1 MFPAVHRRACVAA
14 VMRYETPFI
23 IEWVAWHRMLGFD
36 VMIADNDTE
45 GRQSELLKKL
55 DVAGI
60 IRRFDVTGI
69 RVMPQIPAYHA
80 MFHAAL
86 DAGYSYI
93 GFLDADEFFEPFE
106 SGDVRGSGAR
116 LIKNMFSDTA
126 AAAIGFNWMVF
137 GSSGHT
143 KPSDDLVTDRF
154 TKSAQK
160 DFGPNRCFKSF
171 LDLGRCFA
179 ICEGQNMCDVMHPH
193 GLKIG
198 ADNYSHDGFPM
209 RLGANEA
216 FGVSDTVGWRRA
228 RVRHY
233 VVKTKAEFMRD
244 KAARGQADAIID
256 PRYTNE
262 FFAEYDRNE
271 VNSPVSTAF
280 RDLLKTEMKS
290 IRFALAMS
298 PAVDDQTHNLPYI
311 ARAIEQF
318 GEHRVKEKI
327 KHLSTQIDAIYGSK
341 AWKVAS
347 TLRKISQLIKRPK
360 WVFA

>member
-1 MFPAVHRRACVAA
+1 
-14 VMRYETPFI
+14 MRYETPFI

-36 VMIADNDTE
+36 VMVADNNTE

-55 DVAGI
+55 DVARI

-86 DAGYSYI
+86 DAGYSCI

-160 DFGPNRCFKSF
+160 DFGLNRCFKSF
-171 LDLGRCFA
+171 PRSGAMLRHLRRPEHVRRDAPVWSKDWRGQLLARWLPYAPRRERGVRSVGHGRVA
-179 ICEGQNMCDVMHPH
+179 SRSSPTLRRQDEGRIHAR
-193 GLKIG
+193 K
-198 ADNYSHDGFPM
+198 S
-209 RLGANEA
+209 
-216 FGVSDTVGWRRA
+216 RA
-228 RVRHY
+228 RSGRRH
-233 VVKTKAEFMRD
+233 
-244 KAARGQADAIID
+244 
-256 PRYTNE
+256 
-262 FFAEYDRNE
+262 
-271 VNSPVSTAF
+271 
-280 RDLLKTEMKS
+280 
-290 IRFALAMS
+290 
-298 PAVDDQTHNLPYI
+298 H
-311 ARAIEQF
+311 
-318 GEHRVKEKI
+318 
-327 KHLSTQIDAIYGSK
+327 
-341 AWKVAS
+341 
-347 TLRKISQLIKRPK
+347 
-360 WVFA
+360 